1 MANEQI
7 RFEFT
12 AINKTAAA
20 FNSIQKGLGEM
31 ASAANLAKGA
41 LASVVAMVTSGAFL
55 QFGRQALDAAGGI
68 AELAA
73 QTGASTK
80 ALQAYK
86 FIALENGVSNEQM
99 QKGFAQLTKRLGEA
113 KLGSDKMIEAF
124 AAVGISGSQLANL
137 TTDQAML
144 RISDALSKIEDPAK
158 RAALET
164 QLFGKAGQALD
175 PILTQGSAAIAEQT
189 RKLEELG
196 VIMDDAMIA
205 KADDAADRM
214 AMLEEVVKTKLTIA
228 VAENAD
234 AFVTVSNAIAGAISV
249 ISPFITLVG
258 NLVGNFDKLIGRMRQ
273 MKELTP
279 GNIIKG
285 IGAYATSIYTG
296 NNFDD
301 IYDKTMLTP
310 EQYREK
316 FVKGKPLL
324 PQGMGLKPAMP
335 SVDVPKLFG
344 SRGSGASTKP
354 KKRDVIKDIFNDRDT
369 FMEMMRN
376 DAEEVIAKM
385 GGNKPLIE
393 ILPSTDALT
402 KQIAELQQ
410 PLRTI
415 TTEAK
420 ELSDGIAAS
429 FGNAF
434 QGLVT
439 GTQGFKSA
447 FKSLADSIIS
457 DLMRIY
463 VTEKIVKTIGNF
475 FQSMFSV
482 KGKKAIGGPVQAGQP
497 YIVGERGPEL
507 FMPSRSGTIVPN
519 NKMGGSGFVIN
530 VDARGA
536 SDPAAVRAQVEMGIA
551 QAAPYIIAAAQN
563 KTLKTASR
571 PRLPGTI
578 G

>member
-144 RISDALSKIEDPAK
+144 RIADALSKIEDPAK

-205 KADDAADRM
+205 KADDAADKM
-214 AMLEEVVKTKLTIA
+214 AMLEEVIKTKLTIS

-234 AFVTVSNAIAGAISV
+234 AFVTVSNAIGGAISV